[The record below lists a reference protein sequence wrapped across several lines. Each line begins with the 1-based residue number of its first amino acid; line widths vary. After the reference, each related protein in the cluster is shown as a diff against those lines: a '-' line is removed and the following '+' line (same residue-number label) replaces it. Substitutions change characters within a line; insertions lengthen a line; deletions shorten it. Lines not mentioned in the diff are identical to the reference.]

1 MKSQGFIERKDIMRI
16 FFMGKHGGSHPNDN
30 KDRTKDKAIE
40 KANIPPFLIY
50 PLSMHIGAPAEPV
63 VGVGEKVCVGTLLAK
78 APGMVS
84 ANIHSSVS
92 GIITAIEKRPT
103 LNGMA
108 DCIVIENDGLDTMDV
123 NLLQEEEKVTDPG
136 VILERIRDAGVVG
149 MGGAAFPA
157 AVKLNPPKGSVID
170 TLIINGAECEPY
182 STSDHRVMLEYTEEI
197 IKGIEIVSKLFP
209 KLQKIY
215 VAIEDNKK
223 NAIEAMKAA
232 GAHLKNFSVK
242 PMKTMYPRG
251 SEKNLIKL
259 LTGREVRPG
268 GLPAE
273 VRCVLMNVS
282 SVRASY
288 HAVAFKKPLYERVVS
303 VSGTPV
309 KDPKNLLVRIGTPV
323 ESLLK
328 DCGGFTDTPEKLLS
342 GGPMMGRALT
352 SPAVPIVKAM
362 TAITALT
369 EKEAKIGEES
379 DCIRCAECIHVC
391 PVNLQPILISEA
403 YKQGDLEKARELGAM
418 DCIECGNCSYICP
431 SKIPLLQNIRDAKA
445 AIRVLDEKKKEGA

>member
-1 MKSQGFIERKDIMRI
+1 MKL
-16 FFMGKHGGSHPNDN
+16 FFMGKHGGSHPNER
-30 KDRTKDKAIE
+30 KDLTKGLSIE
-40 KANIPPFLIY
+40 QATIPKDLIY

-63 VGVGEKVCVGTLLAK
+63 VSVGDKVHIGTLLAE
-78 APGMVS
+78 APGMIS
-84 ANIHSSVS
+84 ANVHASVS
-92 GIITAIEKRPT
+92 GTVMAIEKRPT
-103 LNGMA
+103 LNGLSE
-108 DCIVIENDGLDTMDV
+108 CIVVENDGLDTLNPDIKT
-123 NLLQEEEKVTDPG
+123 EEEQVSE
-136 VILERIRDAGVVG
+136 VEILLERIREAGIVG
-149 MGGAAFPA
+149 MGGAAFPT

-197 IKGIEIVSKLFP
+197 LKGIETVSKLFP
-209 KLQKIY
+209 KLQHVY
-215 VAIEDNKK
+215 MAIEDNKK
-223 NAIEAMKAA
+223 DAISAVENA
-232 GAHLKNFSVK
+232 GSYLSNLRVV

-273 VRCVLMNVS
+273 VRCVVMNVS

-288 HAVAFKKPLYERVVS
+288 RAAAFKEPLYERVVS

-309 KDPKNLLVRIGTPV
+309 KHPKNLLVRIGTPV

-328 DCGGFTDTPEKLLS
+328 DCGGFIESPEKLLS
-342 GGPMMGRALT
+342 GGPMMGRAL
-352 SPAVPIVKAM
+352 SDIQIPVVKAM
-362 TAITALT
+362 TAITALNA
-369 EKEAKIGEES
+369 KEARIGEES

-391 PVNLQPILISEA
+391 PVNLQPVLISEA
-403 YKQGDLEKARELGAM
+403 YRRGDLEKARALGAM

-431 SKIPLLQNIRDAKA
+431 SKIPLLQNIRDAKT
-445 AIRVLDEKKKEGA
+445 AIRTMDEKKKEGA